1 MILPEGFALPPLP
14 YLVVLVVAL
23 AGVAYG
29 LSRRSPEVTS
39 RHVVALAP
47 WMTVG
52 SSLYVL
58 YSVGALPAPV
68 RPLAG
73 TPSVY
78 LTVAAVVGAIWIG
91 ADASP
96 ATRDRLPT
104 VLAASGVVAFTPVF
118 LAALR
123 WGAQEGTLTPFW
135 PGVAVAISVPGA
147 LATWEVL
154 KRLAPRVAVTGH
166 AGLLAVFAH
175 ALDGVSTA
183 VGIDV
188 LGFGEQTPLSA
199 AIMHF
204 AGTLPTA
211 ELLGVGWLFVLVKL
225 AIAGVV
231 VTLFADYVE
240 EDPTEGYLF
249 LALIAAVGL
258 GPGVHNLLL
267 FTVAG

>member
-1 MILPEGFALPPLP
+1 MLLPEGFALPPLP
-14 YLVVLVVAL
+14 YLAVLAAAL

-29 LSRRSPEVTS
+29 LSQRSLEVTS
-39 RHVVALAP
+39 RHVLALAP

-68 RPLAG
+68 SPLAG

-91 ADASP
+91 ADSSP
-96 ATRDRLPT
+96 TTRERVPT

-118 LAALR
+118 LAALW
-123 WGAQEGTLTPFW
+123 WGAQEGSLTPFW
-135 PGVAVAISVPGA
+135 PGVAVVISVPSA
-147 LATWEVL
+147 LAAWSVL
-154 KRLAPRVAVTGH
+154 KRLVPRIVITGH

-175 ALDGVSTA
+175 TLDGISTA
-183 VGIDV
+183 VGVDV

-225 AIAGVV
+225 AIAGLV

>member
-1 MILPEGFALPPLP
+1 MILPEGFSLPPLP
-14 YLVVLVVAL
+14 YLAVLTVAL
-23 AGVAYG
+23 VGVAYG
-29 LSRRSPEVTS
+29 LSRRSLEVTS
-39 RHVVALAP
+39 RHVLALAP

-58 YSVGALPAPV
+58 YSVGALPASV

-78 LTVAAVVGAIWIG
+78 LSVAVVVGAIWIG
-91 ADASP
+91 ADSAA
-96 ATRDRLPT
+96 ATRERLPT
-104 VLAASGVVAFTPVF
+104 VLAASGVVAFAPVF

-123 WGAQEGTLTPFW
+123 WGAREGSLTPFW
-135 PGVAVAISVPGA
+135 PGVAVAISVPSA
-147 LATWEVL
+147 LATWSIL
-154 KRLAPRVAVTGH
+154 KRFVPRVAVTGH

-175 ALDGVSTA
+175 TLDGISTA

-204 AGTLPTA
+204 AGTLSTA
-211 ELLGVGWLFVLVKL
+211 DLLGVGWLFVLVKL
-225 AIAGVV
+225 AVAGVV
-231 VTLFADYVE
+231 VILFADYVE

-267 FTVAG
+267 FTIAG